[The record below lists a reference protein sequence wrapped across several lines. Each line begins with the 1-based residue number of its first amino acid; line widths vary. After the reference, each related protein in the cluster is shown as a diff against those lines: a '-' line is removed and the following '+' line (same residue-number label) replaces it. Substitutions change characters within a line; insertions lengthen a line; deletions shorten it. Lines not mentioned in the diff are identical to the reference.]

1 MPLGVVGGTLEGN
14 QEQSRKYFRMGSEFP
29 FRALAAPALFSLAL
43 ALPGFSAA
51 ADPVGDPAATGL
63 PVPAP
68 VSAPAVAPVLPVPP
82 VKLAPEAEAF
92 RAALRAELSGA
103 DDRLLAGIEQ
113 FYGARDWRPFWSEP
127 GSGRA
132 AALVAALGS
141 SPAQGLPAYD
151 VAGVQETAAGAAA
164 AAPELAA
171 SRAYLAYAG
180 DLTSGVVTPSRID
193 PDIAVRPK
201 RLDPA
206 ALLARAAA
214 GPVEAAL
221 AGLAPRDPD
230 YARLIAE
237 KARLEGLLRADA
249 WGPAVADGPTLHA
262 GDRDPR
268 VGALRARLGH
278 LGHAAPAG
286 TGGADVFDAG
296 LVLAVQA
303 FQRDS
308 GLNDDGAAGS
318 RTVRAAN
325 ATPEHRLA
333 QVLVNLERMRWLQRD
348 PAERALRVNIPDFTV
363 VLDDGGR
370 EVWKSRVVVGET
382 PKTRTAEFSK
392 MMTYMVVNPTW
403 HIPDSIAIRTYLPK
417 AQRDPGVFARNNIR
431 LFTRGGTEINP
442 RLVDFTQYTPENFP
456 FRIKQKPNDDNALG
470 QVKFMFPNDFSIYMH
485 DTPHRE
491 LFPRDAR
498 AFSNGCIR
506 LEKPVELAH
515 ILLTGQVDDPVAAYA
530 AWRAAKT
537 ERTVQLVNPIMV
549 HIEYRTAFGMPDGM
563 IRYRSD
569 IYGRDAEVFQAL
581 EAAGV
586 AMPAAQG

>member
-1 MPLGVVGGTLEGN
+1 
-14 QEQSRKYFRMGSEFP
+14 MGSEFP
-29 FRALAAPALFSLAL
+29 FRVLAAPALLGLAL
-43 ALPGFSAA
+43 VIPGLSVA
-51 ADPVGDPAATGL
+51 ADPVGEPAMAR
-63 PVPAP
+63 PVP
-68 VSAPAVAPVLPVPP
+68 APAVAPIPPAPP
-82 VKLAPEAEAF
+82 VRPAPEAEAF
-92 RAALRAELSGA
+92 RDALRAGLQGA
-103 DDRLLAGIEQ
+103 DTGLATGVEE

-127 GSGRA
+127 GAGRA
-132 AALVAALGS
+132 AALTEALAAS
-141 SPAQGLPAYD
+141 RAQGLPAFD
-151 VAGVQETAAGAAA
+151 AAGIGEAAAGSAA

-171 SRAYLAYAG
+171 IRAYLAYAG
-180 DLTSGVVTPSRID
+180 DLTSGVVTPARVD
-193 PDIAVRPK
+193 PEISVRPK
-201 RLDPA
+201 RSDPA
-206 ALLARAAA
+206 GLLARVAA

-230 YARLIAE
+230 YARLVAE
-237 KARLEGLLRADA
+237 KARLEGILRADA
-249 WGPAVADGPTLHA
+249 WGSAVPDGPTLHE

-268 VGALRARLGH
+268 VGALRARLGR
-278 LGHAAPAG
+278 LGYVAPAG
-286 TGGADVFDAG
+286 PEGVDVFDMG
-296 LVLAVQA
+296 LVQAVRS

-325 ATPEHRLA
+325 ATPEQRLA

-370 EVWKSRVVVGET
+370 EVWKSRAIVGET
-382 PKTRTAEFSK
+382 PETRTAEFSK
-392 MMTYMVVNPTW
+392 MMTYLVVNPTW

-417 AQRDPGVFARNNIR
+417 AQRDPGVFARDNIR

-485 DTPHRE
+485 DTPHRG
-491 LFPRDAR
+491 LFSRDAR

-506 LEKPVELAH
+506 LEKPVELAQ
-515 ILLTGQVDDPVAAYA
+515 ILLQGQVDDPAAAYA
-530 AWRAAKT
+530 GWREAKT
-537 ERTVQLVNPIMV
+537 ERTVPLQRPIMV
-549 HIEYRTAFGMPDGM
+549 HIEYRTAFGAPDGT

-586 AMPAAQG
+586 TMPAAQG

>member
-1 MPLGVVGGTLEGN
+1 
-14 QEQSRKYFRMGSEFP
+14 MGSEFP
-29 FRALAAPALFSLAL
+29 FRALAAPAILSLAL
-43 ALPGFSAA
+43 VVPGLVAA
-51 ADPVGDPAATGL
+51 ADPVGDPAAAL

-68 VSAPAVAPVLPVPP
+68 AVVPVLPAPP
-82 VKLAPEAEAF
+82 VRLAPEAEAF
-92 RAALRAELSGA
+92 RDALRAALQEA
-103 DDRLLAGIEQ
+103 DAGLVAGVEQ
-113 FYGARDWRPFWSEP
+113 FYAARDWRPFWSEP
-127 GSGRA
+127 GAGRA
-132 AALVAALGS
+132 AALTAALGGS
-141 SPAQGLPAYD
+141 RAQGLPAFD
-151 VAGVQETAAGAAA
+151 AAGITETSPGAAA
-164 AAPELAA
+164 AVPELAA
-171 SRAYLAYAG
+171 IRAYLAYAG
-180 DLTSGVVTPSRID
+180 DLTSGVVTPARVD

-206 ALLARAAA
+206 GLLARVAT
-214 GPVEAAL
+214 GPVAAAL

-230 YARLIAE
+230 YARLVAE
-237 KARLEGLLRADA
+237 KTRLEGLLRADA
-249 WGPAVADGPTLHA
+249 WGPAVADGPTLHE
-262 GDRDPR
+262 GERDPR

-286 TGGADVFDAG
+286 PGGVDVFDAS
-296 LVLAVQA
+296 LVQAVQA

-470 QVKFMFPNDFSIYMH
+470 QVKFMFPNEFSIYMH

-491 LFPRDAR
+491 LFAKDAR

-515 ILLTGQVDDPVAAYA
+515 VLLEGQVDDPVAAYA
-530 AWRAAKT
+530 AWHAAKT
-537 ERTVQLVNPIMV
+537 EKTVQLAHPIMV
-549 HIEYRTAFGMPDGM
+549 HIEYRTAFGAPDGT

-586 AMPAAQG
+586 VMPAAQG

>member
-1 MPLGVVGGTLEGN
+1 
-14 QEQSRKYFRMGSEFP
+14 MGSEFP

-43 ALPGFSAA
+43 ALPGLAGA
-51 ADPVGDPAATGL
+51 ADPVGDPAGAL
-63 PVPAP
+63 PVP
-68 VSAPAVAPVLPVPP
+68 APAVAPVLPMPP

-92 RAALRAELSGA
+92 RDALRGGLLGA
-103 DDRLLAGIEQ
+103 DAGLVAGVET
-113 FYGARDWRPFWSEP
+113 FYGARDWRPFWSEA

-132 AALVAALGS
+132 AALTRALEGS
-141 SPAQGLPAYD
+141 RAQGLPAFD
-151 VAGVQETAAGAAA
+151 AAGLTEAAPGAGAAV
-164 AAPELAA
+164 PELAA
-171 SRAYLAYAG
+171 IRAYLAYAG

-206 ALLARAAA
+206 TLLARAAS
-214 GPVEAAL
+214 GPIETAL

-230 YARLIAE
+230 YARLVAE
-237 KARLEGLLRADA
+237 KVRLEGLLRGEA
-249 WGPAVADGPTLHA
+249 WGAAIPEGPTLHE

-268 VGALRARLGH
+268 VAALRTRLGH

-286 TGGADVFDAG
+286 PGGADVFDAA
-296 LVLAVQA
+296 LMQAVQS

-318 RTVRAAN
+318 RTIRAAN
-325 ATPEHRLA
+325 ATPAHRLA
-333 QVLVNLERMRWLQRD
+333 QILVNLERMRWLQRD

-363 VLDDGGR
+363 VLDDAGR

-515 ILLTGQVDDPVAAYA
+515 ILLQGQVDDPVAAYA

-537 ERTVQLVNPIMV
+537 ERTVQLEHPIMV
-549 HIEYRTAFGMPDGM
+549 HIEYRTAFGAPDGT

-569 IYGRDAEVFQAL
+569 IYGRDADVFQAL

-586 AMPAAQG
+586 VMPAAQG